1 MNVSVEELSPIR
13 KKLVIEVAADKV
25 AEKIEAS
32 YSKIAQTADLKGFRK
47 GKVPRNLLEK
57 HFAPRMEHEVT
68 GSLINE
74 TLYRALLDNQIV
86 AVSQPE
92 IVDSAQLEKGKGF
105 SYQAEVEVKPEVV
118 ARDYTG
124 LALEKEIFQ
133 IGEDAVDQRLEEMAT
148 SRARLEVTTRK
159 IAREGD
165 TVILDFEGY
174 VDDTPFENGA
184 ATDYQLELG
193 SNSFIPGFEEQLVGL
208 KRDEEKDVEV
218 TFPDNYGSK
227 DLAGKPAVFKV
238 KLKEIKEKIQPKL
251 DDEFAGEFGCE
262 TLDELR
268 QRIEADI
275 VKQEQGRIDGQL
287 QEQLMNALVE
297 KNPLEVPAGMVQN
310 QLENLKQSFA
320 SRLQAQGM
328 SLEMLGMHGD
338 TFATTYWPMA
348 EQQVK
353 GELILEAIASQ
364 EEIKTEAAD
373 IESKVKEIA
382 EESNAPLEK
391 VQEYFNKPEMRQ
403 GLEHQI
409 QHDKIIAYL
418 IDKAVVTEVE
428 PKQEEPEQKES

>member
-268 QRIEADI
+268 RRIEADI

-297 KNPLEVPAGMVQN
+297 KNPLEVP
-310 QLENLKQSFA
+310 
-320 SRLQAQGM
+320 
-328 SLEMLGMHGD
+328 EMLGMHGD

-373 IESKVKEIA
+373 IENKVKEIA

-428 PKQEEPEQKES
+428 PKQEETEQKES